1 MGKSYGLLISDC
13 VMPVKRVNGAAGS
26 SAIGVG
32 KTQVES
38 TDKSAPPS
46 SVTLSGLLNAIDG
59 VASQGSLMLM
69 NTANRVGGLSLIR
82 LHQLPRKSRCSLTTT
97 WTI

>member
-1 MGKSYGLLISDC
+1 MDESYSLPVSDC

-59 VASQGSLMLM
+59 VASQASLMLV
-69 NTANRVGGLSLIR
+69 NTPNRVGGLGLVR
-82 LHQLPRKSRCSLTTT
+82 LHQLPRQSRRGPPTSGA
-97 WTI
+97 I

>member
-1 MGKSYGLLISDC
+1 
-13 VMPVKRVNGAAGS
+13 MPVKRVNGTGGT
-26 SAIGVG
+26 SAIGVS

-59 VASQGSLMLM
+59 VASQVGLVIMH
-69 NTANRVGGLSLIR
+69 TANMTGR
-82 LHQLPRKSRCSLTTT
+82 LGVICIYQFPRKSRCGPTTT